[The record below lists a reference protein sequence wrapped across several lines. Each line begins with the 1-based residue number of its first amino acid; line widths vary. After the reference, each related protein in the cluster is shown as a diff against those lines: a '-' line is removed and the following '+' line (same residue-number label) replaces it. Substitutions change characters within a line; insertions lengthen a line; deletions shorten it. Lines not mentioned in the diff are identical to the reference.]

1 MAQQAGEERTLGQLV
16 ADAGREMSE
25 LVRYEIA
32 LAKAELRSEVK
43 HVGLAGG
50 LFAVAGY
57 LAFLASILLVIAA
70 GFGLVAAGLSP
81 WLGFLVLAVALLL
94 LTAVL
99 ALVGKSRIS
108 RLRPPERTNRSLKAL
123 AELKP
128 GTPNGVVPGAVVAA
142 DRPATD
148 RGVADRMAGNG
159 VATNGAR
166 RDGPQ
171 EAGPR

>member
-1 MAQQAGEERTLGQLV
+1 MAQQSDTERTLGQLV
-16 ADAGREMSE
+16 ADASREMSE
-25 LVRYEIA
+25 LVRYELA

-81 WLGFLVLAVALLL
+81 WLAFLVLAVALLL

-99 ALVGKSRIS
+99 ALIGRSRIG
-108 RLRPPERTNRSLKAL
+108 RMKAPERTNRSLKAL

-128 GTPNGVVPGAVVAA
+128 GQ
-142 DRPATD
+142 
-148 RGVADRMAGNG
+148 
-159 VATNGAR
+159 NGAPAR
-166 RDGPQ
+166 NGATGIGTAHGTDAAHAANGTAP